1 MKAIIKLFIGLF
13 VVVLFSSCIT
23 YQHVSLSG
31 NVAQNEQAEF
41 VVENDSIKMVYSFN
55 GHSGPITMEI
65 TNKLNKPLYVD
76 WRKSALIIN
85 GQSFTLW
92 KDEASLSANIS
103 SNSALQGDQTI
114 QTSGN
119 VQGSIIKNDKV
130 SFIPPLAKI
139 VVHSYTLYDGLFIT
153 PDQQGEKLVFF
164 TALDE
169 KRKAI
174 KYSFSR
180 ENSPFTF
187 RIFLSM
193 SANDDFKS
201 PFHLDNTF
209 WVSNY
214 VNTRV
219 ELDAFNVYLGNQFYN
234 VK

>member
-1 MKAIIKLFIGLF
+1 MKAIIKVFIALF

-31 NVAQNEQAEF
+31 NVGQNEQAEF
-41 VVENDSIKMVYSFN
+41 VEENDSIKMVYSFN

-92 KDEASLSANIS
+92 KDEASLSANVS
-103 SNSALQGDQTI
+103 SYSALQDDQTI

-119 VQGSIIKNDKV
+119 MQGSIAKNDKV
-130 SFIPPLAKI
+130 SFIPPQAKI
-139 VVHSYTLYDGLFIT
+139 VVHSYILFDGLFMT
-153 PDQQGEKLVFF
+153 PDQQGEKLIFF

-169 KRKAI
+169 RRKAM
-174 KYSFSR
+174 KYTFSR

-187 RIFLSM
+187 RIYLSM
-193 SANDDFKS
+193 SMNDDFKS

-209 WVSNY
+209 WVSSY